1 MKEFAGPRGL
11 MFKNFTD
18 YMFNERIILKS
29 QQRFKSDR
37 YNVYTWQINNST
49 LKINLLIKL
58 QRIHTEQT
66 HSEYANARRWWKYKM
81 INFDDYAN
89 ENKTEHNLKWPYI

>member
-37 YNVYTWQINNST
+37 YNVYT
-49 LKINLLIKL
+49 
-58 QRIHTEQT
+58 
-66 HSEYANARRWWKYKM
+66 
-81 INFDDYAN
+81 
-89 ENKTEHNLKWPYI
+89 